1 MTSSTSTDFFGKKV
15 SSLKNKKLFLFDMDG
30 TIYKE
35 NNVFDGTIDLLN
47 FINNIGGQYVF
58 ITNNSSKSVD
68 DYVVKVNKLGI
79 KASADNFF
87 TATQA
92 TILYLKK
99 YCNDSLIYCQG
110 TESFLT
116 QLSNEGINVTD
127 KVETNI
133 DAVVVGFDTELTS
146 EKLRKTCQV
155 LSENDIPFIATN
167 SDLRCPVSFGYIPDC
182 GSICQMIY
190 SATDKKPKYIGKPS
204 PVMVDFVIEKED
216 VTKEQTVVI
225 GDRLYTDIAT
235 GINANVT
242 SICVLTGEATVED
255 IKNQQIKPNFTFSS
269 VKEIFCSLAK

>member
-1 MTSSTSTDFFGKKV
+1 M
-15 SSLKNKKLFLFDMDG
+15 SL
-30 TIYKE
+30 
-35 NNVFDGTIDLLN
+35 
-47 FINNIGGQYVF
+47 
-58 ITNNSSKSVD
+58 
-68 DYVVKVNKLGI
+68 VVN
-79 KASADNFF
+79 
-87 TATQA
+87 
-92 TILYLKK
+92 
-99 YCNDSLIYCQG
+99 
-110 TESFLT
+110 FLT
-116 QLSNEGINVTD
+116 NPKMGDFVQNS
-127 KVETNI
+127 
-133 DAVVVGFDTELTS
+133 
-146 EKLRKTCQV
+146 TCQV

>member
-1 MTSSTSTDFFGKKV
+1 M
-15 SSLKNKKLFLFDMDG
+15 
-30 TIYKE
+30 
-35 NNVFDGTIDLLN
+35 
-47 FINNIGGQYVF
+47 
-58 ITNNSSKSVD
+58 
-68 DYVVKVNKLGI
+68 KVNKLGI

-87 TATQA
+87 TATQV

-99 YCNDSLIYCQG
+99 YFNDSLIYCQG